1 MPITTAVPM
10 TIETGRSAALEPVSE
25 NGRAREAMQTDLR
38 DPVVAQAIKN
48 VTGRHHTEDFWVISP
63 HERTQAIY
71 DEINRLDRARM
82 NEAMP
87 PRKMEAGKPS
97 PSADSVKNAALKLMG
112 VEDSNRDSDRTQG
125 HLPSAHPGIE

>member
-1 MPITTAVPM
+1 MPIATAVPM

-48 VTGRHHTEDFWVISP
+48 VTGRHEADYFWAFLP
-63 HERTQAIY
+63 RERAQSIY
-71 DEINRLDRARM
+71 DEVKRLDRARM

-97 PSADSVKNAALKLMG
+97 PSADSVKNMLL
-112 VEDSNRDSDRTQG
+112 
-125 HLPSAHPGIE
+125 